1 MIHPVALR
9 TSCRGLPL
17 KGRHLRPG
25 EAGSA
30 VSAGRRC
37 DWCKASSL
45 LYTFIDLSRS

>member
-9 TSCRGLPL
+9 TSCRNLPL

-30 VSAGRRC
+30 VSAGWRC
-37 DWCKASSL
+37 DWREASFL
-45 LYTFIDLSRS
+45 LYAFIDLSRS